1 MAQKL
6 ATLIGL
12 MFAMAVGH
20 SSATWCVCK
29 PGLNE
34 TVLQKSI
41 DYACGSG
48 ADCTQIHQK
57 GACYNP
63 DTVPAHCNYAVN
75 SYFQRKA
82 QASGSC
88 DFAGVAIISTSD
100 PSVAGCV
107 YPSSAS
113 ITTTMA
119 RTRSGNS
126 APEGTPAGT
135 TQTISSTMEIP
146 LHSSYASTQGESPI
160 GAIEHQSQG
169 TDPPALQGTNPPA
182 SQGANSQF
190 QQLHTPVNSRPV
202 GYEYSTVVT
211 TNPPYGM
218 HLYPEVGGSG
228 RANRS
233 EAQGQMSQYIR
244 GLAPIPEDQEFSG
257 PYTERD
263 SESLDDDVASRRRPA
278 GKEPMPDGGQR
289 PRSTRGTNPKKCMR
303 ESRLTRLRFKG

>member
-1 MAQKL
+1 MAPKL

-113 ITTTMA
+113 A
-119 RTRSGNS
+119 
-126 APEGTPAGT
+126 TPTNTPKSSAGT
-135 TQTISSTMEIP
+135 M
-146 LHSSYASTQGESPI
+146 
-160 GAIEHQSQG
+160 
-169 TDPPALQGTNPPA
+169 
-182 SQGANSQF
+182 
-190 QQLHTPVNSRPV
+190 TP
-202 GYEYSTVVT
+202 
-211 TNPPYGM
+211 
-218 HLYPEVGGSG
+218 VGGSPYMATPSNG
-228 RANRS
+228 VLGDVNSLGPSGVGINTDDSAAGQQSTSRIITGIMFLGNLLVWGMIDWAR
-233 EAQGQMSQYIR
+233 EAR
-244 GLAPIPEDQEFSG
+244 
-257 PYTERD
+257 
-263 SESLDDDVASRRRPA
+263 V
-278 GKEPMPDGGQR
+278 
-289 PRSTRGTNPKKCMR
+289 
-303 ESRLTRLRFKG
+303 